1 MIIMNPSKAFREVY
15 TESLIESNLKDEN
28 EPKDNSLFKRFIM
41 YAGSKLF
48 MNNKSENEEID
59 K

>member
-1 MIIMNPSKAFREVY
+1 MNPSKAFREVY